1 MSNENGI
8 AKAYSSYRPCARIT
22 NNSHNI
28 CNFFSDK
35 IVYDKIWIASLELQ
49 YWDNYTMVYINYIV
63 YNSTARFQVELSDL
77 SLL

>member
-28 CNFFSDK
+28 CIFFSDK
-35 IVYDKIWIASLELQ
+35 IVYDKI
-49 YWDNYTMVYINYIV
+49 
-63 YNSTARFQVELSDL
+63 
-77 SLL
+77 